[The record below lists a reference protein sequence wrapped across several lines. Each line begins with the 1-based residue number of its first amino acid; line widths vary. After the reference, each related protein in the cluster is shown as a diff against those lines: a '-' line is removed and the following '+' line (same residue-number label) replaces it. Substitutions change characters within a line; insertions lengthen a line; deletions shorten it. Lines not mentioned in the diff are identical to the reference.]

1 MIVLIIKQRTLGCS
15 NYESKSRPRPDTL
28 DQRLM
33 KRCLDKDL
41 KARFLDFKE
50 IEKALSTVTRL
61 KKSVIEII
69 LDTLESYS
77 QDLEKQVRNG

>member
-15 NYESKSRPRPDTL
+15 NYESRSRPRSDTL

-41 KARFLDFKE
+41 KGRFLDFKE